1 MPKLS
6 KLPKMP
12 KNKAYYTP
20 EIAEIHK
27 ISGPQFKPIGTAPD
41 YNPHCK
47 PNPQCLYLEI
57 RI

>member
-6 KLPKMP
+6 KLP